1 MTVTITLNVQ
11 ALVVSLILALTCAG
25 IVLIH
30 AFRAPSAPQDRAVG
44 VVCAVALVLVAL
56 VGALFV

>member
-1 MTVTITLNVQ
+1 MTVTLTLNVQ
-11 ALVVSLILALTCAG
+11 ALVVSLILSLTCAA

-44 VVCAVALVLVAL
+44 VACAVVLVIVAL
-56 VGALFV
+56 VGSLFV